1 MGVLRFSVGIR
12 FGLLIVGMLLLSA
25 CGGGNDADPPA
36 PSTYSV
42 GGTVTGLNG
51 SLTLANNGGD
61 ARTVNA
67 NGDFTFA
74 TALAGGANYAVTIT
88 SQPANQTCTVT
99 AGGGTI
105 GAANVT
111 AVSVNCVNNT
121 FSVGGT
127 VTGLV
132 GSVTLTNNGGDFLD
146 VNADGAFTFTT
157 GLANG
162 ASYDVAV
169 MSEPDNQDC
178 ALTRSAG
185 TIAATNVSNVTVTCE
200 TIRIV
205 ASIGPAGGTVTGPGG
220 AQVVIPAGAL
230 TQATDIGVARPSSG
244 WPLPLPADETLAGSI
259 YEFTPHNLEFKKPVV
274 IRLPVPPGAGNLGML
289 IATFGEDWHH
299 QDVLQDSNFIELERS
314 TFSWYAGYNLN
325 ACVYTGPPRV
335 GACTSLHAHGHS
347 WATATPNDAIVMT
360 SGGSIGAAPSNTYS
374 VTGSA
379 GTWAVDLDRVQ
390 TVHVS
395 MAYGVE
401 GVCSNGHLQLKHMA
415 SGFPPQIVR
424 DVPAPLTPSGR
435 GIATMDIS
443 RVEFIE
449 RQSAFFVRYACTRS
463 SGNESGGGDWITLD
477 FGHGPTSGFTLGGTV
492 TGLNVAGLELQLGSR
507 EVVNVLAGATNFRFS
522 APLMDGTRYEVRIRS
537 QPQGARCTLDEAIGT
552 INSEDMTKVAVICT
566 PVGPAPPVYTV
577 IANSSQLSTTT
588 LFGRQAGD
596 GSLTLLA
603 TKNSGRTPQSVA
615 ITPFGPFIY
624 VANMGDGFISPFS
637 IDRATNTLVDIPLSA
652 LSTPNPTALAID
664 PLEGRF
670 LWVTSNSNIVSSFSI
685 NTSTGK
691 LDALGT
697 IPTGRI
703 STAIAGHPNGN
714 FVYALS
720 AGDSSIYRYQVD
732 RVTGTLTSLGSLS
745 NVVASGTDL
754 AIAPSGNFGYA
765 LGAFGSIARL
775 SVNGGTGQLGIL
787 GFTAVN
793 SSSSCE
799 ALTIH
804 PNGSFLFTTC
814 TNVLGA
820 FVTAF
825 SIDPVTG
832 ALTAGVNTPIGASS
846 PATLA
851 IERGGLVM
859 HVAHQ
864 LSNTVHTFS
873 VDPSTG
879 GLTLTGSAAT
889 GNGPTAIASV
899 P

>member
-12 FGLLIVGMLLLSA
+12 FGLLIVALLLLAA

-36 PSTYSV
+36 PPTYSV
-42 GGTVTGLNG
+42 GGTVSGLNG

-61 ARTVNA
+61 TRTVSA

-74 TALAGGANYAVTIT
+74 TALAGGANYAVTVA
-88 SQPANQTCTVT
+88 SQPENQ
-99 AGGGTI
+99 
-105 GAANVT
+105 
-111 AVSVNCVNNT
+111 
-121 FSVGGT
+121 
-127 VTGLV
+127 
-132 GSVTLTNNGGDFLD
+132 
-146 VNADGAFTFTT
+146 
-157 GLANG
+157 
-162 ASYDVAV
+162 
-169 MSEPDNQDC
+169 EC
-178 ALTRSAG
+178 ALTGAAG
-185 TIAATNVSNVTVTCE
+185 TIAAANVSNVTVTCE

-259 YEFTPHNLEFKKPVV
+259 YEFTPHNFIFNKPVV
-274 IRLPVPPGAGNLGML
+274 IRLPVPPAAGNLGMMV
-289 IATFGEDWHH
+289 ATFGEGWHH
-299 QDVLQDSNFIELERS
+299 QDVLQDANFIELERS
-314 TFSWYAGYNLN
+314 TFSWYSGYNLYTC
-325 ACVYTGPPRV
+325 AYTGPPRV
-335 GACTSLHAHGHS
+335 GACTTQHAHGHS

-379 GTWAVDLDRVQ
+379 GTWAVDLDTVQ

-401 GVCSNGHLQLKHMA
+401 GICSNGHLQLKRVVSVGA
-415 SGFPPQIVR
+415 SQIVR
-424 DVPAPLTPSGR
+424 DVPAPMTTPGR
-435 GIATMDIS
+435 GITTMDIS
-443 RVEFIE
+443 RVEFLE
-449 RQSAFFVRYACTRS
+449 GQAAFFVRYACTRS
-463 SGNESGGGDWITLD
+463 SGNEIGGGDWITLN
-477 FGHGPTSGFTLGGTV
+477 FGHGATSGFTLGGTV
-492 TGLNVAGLELQLGSR
+492 TGLNVPGLELQLGYR
-507 EVVNVLAGATNFRFS
+507 EIVNVLAGAGTFTFS
-522 APLMDGTRYEVRIRS
+522 APLMDGTRYDVRIRS
-537 QPQGARCTLDEAIGT
+537 QPQGAHCTIANGIGT
-552 INSEDMTKVAVICT
+552 INSGNVNNVAVTCT
-566 PVGPAPPVYTV
+566 PTGPAPPVYTV
-577 IANSSQLSTTT
+577 IANGSQLSAT
-588 LFGRQAGD
+588 LFGRQAGA
-596 GSLTLLA
+596 GSLTALD
-603 TKNSGRTPQSVA
+603 TKNSGNTPQSVA

-624 VANMGDGFISPFS
+624 VANMGDGSISSFS
-637 IDRATNTLVDIPLSA
+637 IDRATNTLVQIPLSS
-652 LSTPNPTALAID
+652 LSTPNPSALAID

-670 LWVTSNSNIVSSFSI
+670 LWVTNNNFNTVSSFSI

-714 FVYALS
+714 FVFAVS
-720 AGDSSIYRYQVD
+720 AGDSGIYRYQVN
-732 RVTGTLTSLGSLS
+732 RTTGTLTALGSLS

-754 AIAPSGNFGYA
+754 AITPSGNFGYA

-775 SVNGGTGQLGIL
+775 SVNGSNGQLGIL

-793 SSSSCE
+793 GSSNCE

-804 PNGSFLFTTC
+804 PNGAFLFTTC

-820 FVTAF
+820 YVTAF
-825 SIDPVTG
+825 SIDPATG
-832 ALTAGVNTPIGASS
+832 ALTAVANTAIGVSG

-864 LSNTVHTFS
+864 ISNTVQTFS
-873 VDPSTG
+873 VDPGTG
-879 GLTLTGSAAT
+879 SLTATGSAAT
-889 GNGPTAIASV
+889 GNGPTAIASA